1 MIAKDLAHSTT
12 VGWGCATAL
21 VLVTLF
27 DIADSDQPFLSVVG
41 FRFHSKLCCVGST
54 DFQLDVAKKCCIDG
68 HPDLVG
74 SLSKD

>member
-27 DIADSDQPFLSVVG
+27 DIADSDPPFLSVVR
-41 FRFHSKLCCVGST
+41 FRFHSKLCCGGFT
-54 DFQLDVAKKCCIDG
+54 NFQLNVAKKCCIDG
-68 HPDLVG
+68 HLDLVG
-74 SLSKD
+74 SLGKD